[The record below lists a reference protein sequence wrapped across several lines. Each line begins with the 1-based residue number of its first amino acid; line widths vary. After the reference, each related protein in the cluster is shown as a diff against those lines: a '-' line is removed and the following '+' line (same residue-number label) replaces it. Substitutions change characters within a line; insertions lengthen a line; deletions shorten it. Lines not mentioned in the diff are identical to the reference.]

1 MVTLTMNGRE
11 ITVNDGIS
19 ILEAAREN
27 GIDIPTLCYDKEL
40 SPFGGCRLC
49 VVEVEGSNKLVASC
63 SAKVREGMVVNTESE
78 RVVKTRREIL
88 DLLYSN
94 HPQDCL
100 TCEKSGEC
108 GLQDLCYR
116 YGIKEGSYKGEV
128 KKYAIDSLNPVME
141 RDQSKCILCGKC
153 VRVCKEIQV
162 TSAIDFTGRGFKS
175 KITTG
180 FDNPIDY
187 KNCRLCG
194 QCITACPTGALV
206 NKQLKGI
213 RPWEVKKVRTTCPFC
228 GTGCN
233 FDLNVKDGKVV
244 GVTPNPDSPVNG
256 KSLCVKGRYHIDFIN
271 SPDRLTKPLIKKN
284 GEFVESSWEEAM
296 DLVVNN
302 LRKAKEEYGPDSVAG
317 LSSARCVNED
327 NFVFQKMM
335 RVAIGTNNVDH
346 CART

>member
-1 MVTLTMNGRE
+1 MIRFIMNGKTIE
-11 ITVNDGIS
+11 AKEGMS

-27 GIDIPTLCYDKEL
+27 GVNIPTLCHDKEL
-40 SPFGGCRLC
+40 TPFGGCRLC
-49 VVEVEGSNKLVASC
+49 VVEVEGSKNLVASC

-78 RVVKTRREIL
+78 KVVKTRRDIL

-108 GLQDLCYR
+108 GLQDLCYK
-116 YGIKEGSYKGEV
+116 YGIKEGSFKGEV

-153 VRVCKEIQV
+153 VRVCSEIQI
-162 TSAIDFTGRGFKS
+162 TSTIDFTGRGFNS
-175 KITTG
+175 KVTTG

-187 KNCRLCG
+187 KNCRMCG
-194 QCITACPTGALV
+194 QCITACPTGALI
-206 NKQLKGI
+206 NKQLKGV
-213 RPWEVKKVRTTCPFC
+213 RPWEVTKVRTTCPFC

-244 GVTPNPDSPVNG
+244 GVTPNPESPVNG

-271 SPDRLTKPLIKKN
+271 SPDRITKPLIKKD
-284 GEFVESSWEEAM
+284 GEFVESSWDEAIN
-296 DLVVNN
+296 LVVEN
-302 LRKAKEEYGPDSVAG
+302 LKNTRDQFGGDAIAG
-317 LSSARCVNED
+317 LSSARCTNED